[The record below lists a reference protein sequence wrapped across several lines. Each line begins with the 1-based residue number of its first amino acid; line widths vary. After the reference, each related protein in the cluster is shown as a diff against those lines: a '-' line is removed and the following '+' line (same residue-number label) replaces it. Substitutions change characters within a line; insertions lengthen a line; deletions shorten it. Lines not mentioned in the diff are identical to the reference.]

1 MNKWEIAAK
10 EADITD
16 ASKKVAIR
24 YVGDDSDDVTEFIQR
39 ILVNS
44 YVDRI
49 TSEKAGGR

>member
-16 ASKKVAIR
+16 LSKKVAIR
-24 YVGDDSDDVTEFIQR
+24 YVRDDSDDVTELIQR

-44 YVDRI
+44 YVERI
-49 TSEKAGGR
+49 ASEKVGGK